1 MSESV
6 QKSARQIQEQ
16 IMFEKDKMI
25 EKLSTPK
32 ETPRILQE
40 KLKFEQTI
48 VSATNFQASSPLETS

>member
-1 MSESV
+1 
-6 QKSARQIQEQ
+6 
-16 IMFEKDKMI
+16 MFEKDKMI